1 MNGITIAEINKV
13 IIEPTQKMATAYA
26 EMLVE
31 DLEKMGYKVEK
42 IEREDKI
49 VFKVENKITIIT
61 G

>member
-13 IIEPTQKMATAYA
+13 IIEPTQKMTTAYA